1 MATLKTTRREAFAL
15 SVGALASAA
24 RTQAHAP
31 DLFLRNRAGI
41 AVRPIGD
48 PNRPTLGLSLPET
61 PGANAAVIELP
72 EHAWHRAERGGDP
85 VWFYKMYT
93 DDVRLKGQVA
103 WRRDGGSLRY
113 SMRTPSGFTLAGTV
127 TLQPDGLL
135 LGYEFGNPGAK
146 AFVEVQAPTCIK
158 LYRPFTDVFLERTFV
173 HHAEGL
179 NLLASETPERLTMNA
194 EEWLP
199 CRYIARCSS
208 QTVVPAQRV
217 ERQADGITRYH
228 KLRLA
233 DVPFVATVSSP
244 RGWVAA
250 THALATDSVWTNPA
264 RTCHHADSSAA
275 LPANSTARLAL
286 KFYVMRG
293 GVDEVWRSVAAARKA
308 AKL

>member
-1 MATLKTTRREAFAL
+1 MPQRKTTRREAFAL
-15 SVGALASAA
+15 CAGVAASAVRA
-24 RTQAHAP
+24 QAGAP
-31 DLFLRNRAGI
+31 ELVLRNSAGVT
-41 AVRPIGD
+41 VRPIGD
-48 PNRPTLGLSLPET
+48 PNRPALGLSLPEA

-72 EHAWHRAERGGDP
+72 EHAWHRAGRGDAP

-93 DDVRLKGQVA
+93 EDAGLTGQVV
-103 WRRDGGSLRY
+103 WSHSGDSLRY
-113 SMRTPSGFTLAGTV
+113 SMRTPSGFTLAGTA

-135 LGYEFGNPGAK
+135 LGYELGNPGTTSFA
-146 AFVEVQAPTCIK
+146 EVQAPTCIK

-173 HHAEGL
+173 HHAADL
-179 NLLASETPERLTMNA
+179 DLLASETPERLTMNA

-199 CRYIARCSS
+199 CRYIVRCSS
-208 QTVVPAQRV
+208 QAVVPAQRV

-233 DVPFVATVSSP
+233 DAPFISTVSSP
-244 RGWVAA
+244 GGWVAA

-293 GVDEVWRSVAAARKA
+293 GVHEVWRSVAAVRKA
-308 AKL
+308 TKL